1 MYNVDL
7 QVSKLCNCITNSS
20 FETSYFRY
28 FKATTSKTANEV
40 GGSKNAENTTTDTN
54 FADKEV
60 DRKESKETEKNF
72 EQKIVMFAVE
82 HNLNFNSLNHLT
94 KLIKEAAKIP
104 ANSVKLSR
112 TTKIVLDTFAPCQQK
127 KRCEILH
134 KTIFHHNR

>member
-1 MYNVDL
+1 VNYKNIIGVPKIDKGFENYHP
-7 QVSKLCNCITNSS
+7 VS
-20 FETSYFRY
+20 
-28 FKATTSKTANEV
+28 
-40 GGSKNAENTTTDTN
+40 
-54 FADKEV
+54 
-60 DRKESKETEKNF
+60 EKNF

-112 TTKIVLDTFAPCQQK
+112 TTKIVLDTFVPCQQK

-134 KTIFHHNR
+134 NSYLH